1 MSKDQRPKSFLR
13 ENIFKWFFFIVIDYL
28 DLRSNSWN
36 TCVTKRKVSYL
47 IEGHFV
53 SLSNLCNFSE
63 FISNILWCLVQVW
76 RYQTLQDKKKIITRV
91 RIVWIIDGG
100 KPEFILIYV
109 IFYTKKLTIMKTKNQ
124 QHFKV
129 KIFLANETHVILFFD
144 HSSSKLNPIQ
154 LYF

>member
-1 MSKDQRPKSFLR
+1 M
-13 ENIFKWFFFIVIDYL
+13 IFFIVIDYL

-109 IFYTKKLTIMKTKNQ
+109 IFYTKKLTIMKK
-124 QHFKV
+124 
-129 KIFLANETHVILFFD
+129 KISNTLKWKYFWQMRPMSFYFSITVL
-144 HSSSKLNPIQ
+144 LN
-154 LYF
+154 